1 MEELAMMPPRGTRR
15 EKTPRASTGARM
27 GRKAIFLD
35 RDGVINEDF
44 GWIASPEE
52 LKIYPFAARAIA
64 RANEAGFLVI
74 VVTNQSVIARE
85 LCTLETLERIHA
97 KMEGELAGG
106 GARVDAIFFC
116 PHHPDY
122 GQDKPCG
129 CRKPQTGLIDQAVH
143 SFGIERAQS
152 YMIGDKTSDI
162 QTGVSAGLRTI
173 LVRTG
178 KAGEDGLCGT
188 NADWTEDNLI
198 AAVSRIL
205 RAEMIPSR
213 EKAAG

>member
-1 MEELAMMPPRGTRR
+1 MEELAMMLPRGARR
-15 EKTPRASTGARM
+15 EETPGVSTGARM
-27 GRKAIFLD
+27 GTKAIFLD

-44 GWIASPEE
+44 GWISSPEDLE
-52 LKIYPFAARAIA
+52 IYPFAAKAIT

-97 KMEGELAGG
+97 TMVEELAGQ
-106 GARVDAIFFC
+106 GALVDAILFC

-122 GQDKPCG
+122 SEGELCG
-129 CRKPQTGLIDQAVH
+129 CRKPEAGLVDQAVRE
-143 SFGIERAQS
+143 FDIERAES

-162 QTGVSAGLRTI
+162 QTGINAGIQTI

-178 KAGEDGLCGT
+178 KAGKDGLFRVS
-188 NADWTEDNLI
+188 ADWIEDDLLGAI
-198 AAVSRIL
+198 TRIL
-205 RAEMIPSR
+205 H
-213 EKAAG
+213 EKTIASKKKVAD

>member
-1 MEELAMMPPRGTRR
+1 MR
-15 EKTPRASTGARM
+15 
-27 GRKAIFLD
+27 RKAIFLD
-35 RDGVINEDF
+35 RDGVINEDLD
-44 GWIASPEE
+44 WIASPEE
-52 LKIYPFAARAIA
+52 LEIYPFAAKAIA

-116 PHHPDY
+116 PHHPAY
-122 GQDKPCG
+122 SEGELCG
-129 CRKPQTGLIDQAVH
+129 CRKPETGLVDKAVRE
-143 SFGIERAQS
+143 FGIEPAES

-162 QTGVSAGLRTI
+162 QTGINAGMQTI

-178 KAGEDGLCGT
+178 KAGKDGLSRVS
-188 NADWTEDNLI
+188 ADWIEDDLLGAI
-198 AAVSRIL
+198 TRIL
-205 RAEMIPSR
+205 YEETIAS
-213 EKAAG
+213 KKKVAD

>member
-1 MEELAMMPPRGTRR
+1 MEELAMMPPQSARR
-15 EKTPRASTGARM
+15 AETPRASTGASM

-44 GWIASPEE
+44 GWISSPAE
-52 LKIYPFAARAIA
+52 LKIYPFAAKAITHA
-64 RANEAGFLVI
+64 KQAGFLVI

-97 KMEGELAGG
+97 MMEGELAGG

-116 PHHPDY
+116 PHHPEY
-122 GQDKPCG
+122 GEGRLCG
-129 CRKPQTGLIDQAVH
+129 CRKPKTGLVDKAIRE
-143 SFGIERAQS
+143 FGIEPAES

-162 QTGVSAGLRTI
+162 QTGINAGMQTI

-178 KAGEDGLCGT
+178 KAGKDGQFRVS
-188 NADWTEDNLI
+188 ADWIEDDLLGAI
-198 AAVSRIL
+198 TRIL
-205 RAEMIPSR
+205 LEEAIESR
-213 EKAAG
+213 KKVAD

>member
-1 MEELAMMPPRGTRR
+1 
-15 EKTPRASTGARM
+15 M

-52 LKIYPFAARAIA
+52 LRIYPFAAEAIA
-64 RANEAGFLVI
+64 RANEAGFLVF

-116 PHHPDY
+116 PHHPEY
-122 GQDKPCG
+122 SEGELCG
-129 CRKPQTGLIDQAVH
+129 CRKPEAGLVGQAVRE
-143 SFGIERAQS
+143 FGIELAES

-162 QTGVSAGLRTI
+162 QTGINAGMQTI

-178 KAGEDGLCGT
+178 KAGKDGLFRVS
-188 NADWTEDNLI
+188 ADWIEDDLLGAI
-198 AAVSRIL
+198 TRIL
-205 RAEMIPSR
+205 HEETIAS
-213 EKAAG
+213 KKKVAD

>member
-1 MEELAMMPPRGTRR
+1 VEELAMMPPQGAGR
-15 EKTPRASTGARM
+15 EETPRTFTGASM

-44 GWIASPEE
+44 GWISSPEE
-52 LKIYPFAARAIA
+52 LKIYHFAAQAIT
-64 RANEAGFLVI
+64 RANQAGFLVI

-97 KMEGELAGG
+97 MMEEELAGG

-116 PHHPDY
+116 PHHPEY
-122 GQDKPCG
+122 SEGELCG
-129 CRKPQTGLIDQAVH
+129 CRKPEAGLVDQAVRE
-143 SFGIERAQS
+143 FGIEPAES

-162 QTGVSAGLRTI
+162 QTGINAGMQTI

-178 KAGEDGLCGT
+178 KAGKDGLFPVS
-188 NADWTEDNLI
+188 ADWIEDDLLGAI
-198 AAVSRIL
+198 TRIL
-205 RAEMIPSR
+205 HEETIASR
-213 EKAAG
+213 KKAAG

>member
-1 MEELAMMPPRGTRR
+1 MMSARSVSREETPRGSIGT
-15 EKTPRASTGARM
+15 RM

-35 RDGVINEDF
+35 RDGVINEDL
-44 GWIASPEE
+44 GWIGSPEE
-52 LKIYPFAARAIA
+52 LKIYPFAAKAIA

-85 LCTLETLERIHA
+85 LCTVEDLERIHS
-97 KMEGELAGG
+97 KMVEELAGQ

-122 GQDKPCG
+122 GEGELCG
-129 CRKPQTGLIDQAVH
+129 CRKPEVGLVDQAVGE
-143 SFGIERAQS
+143 FGIEPAES

-162 QTGVSAGLRTI
+162 QTGINAGMQTI

-178 KAGEDGLCGT
+178 NAGKDGLFQVS
-188 NADWTEDNLI
+188 ADWIEDDLLGAI
-198 AAVSRIL
+198 TRIL
-205 RAEMIPSR
+205 HEETIVSKKKV
-213 EKAAG
+213 ED